1 MTAPPRLPARTRL
14 AGQLAIALI
23 LVAAALVPV
32 FGGAY
37 LTTFLFT
44 LLLSYIVAQS
54 WDWLHGEAGYVNL
67 GHYIYFGI
75 GAYAFALAN
84 VNGLPVV
91 VSFVVA
97 ALFTGLAAA
106 LLAFPLFRL
115 HGDYFAFATLALLP
129 LFELLAGN
137 LTAITRGVDGIL
149 LPPATAMINGI
160 DVKMYAYELA
170 LAAAVAVFGVSIWMS
185 RLPLGFA
192 LKAIRND
199 EQAAEVVG
207 IRIFPA
213 KLKAMAFG
221 AMAAA
226 IAGGAY
232 AWSFRYIDPRAVFGL
247 DVALIPVA
255 MALLGGS
262 GLLWGPLIG
271 TILLSVGIQ
280 FLIVKLTML
289 QFTIIGLAILLIGRF
304 MPGGL
309 LRARLMQRIPLL
321 APLGREHHERVT
333 AATGTTGAAADG
345 LPLAKSTDKPIPARS
360 DVLLSTRD
368 LTMAFGGNVA
378 VDRVN
383 LEVRQGEIVGLIG
396 PNGSGKTTL
405 FNCLSKVY
413 EPVAGDI
420 VFAGTSLRGLR
431 RDTVS
436 RLGIGRTY
444 QIPRPFGDLTVLEN
458 VAMPLMF
465 RADNPL
471 GRAAALTEA
480 ARFAAYAGLEGKL
493 GERADRLTLQQRK
506 AVEFAR
512 ALACRPRLLLVDEVA
527 SGLTPAEVRRFVE
540 HIREVR
546 ERYGI
551 TVIWVEHI
559 ISALTAVVD
568 RLVVLEQGSVI
579 ADGAPGAVLKNEQVL
594 KTYFGGAM
602 KKETA

>member
-1 MTAPPRLPARTRL
+1 MTPRQRL
-14 AGQLAIALI
+14 TGQVVIAAV
-23 LVAAALVPV
+23 LVVAALVPV

-37 LTTFLFT
+37 LTTFLAT
-44 LLLSYIVAQS
+44 LLYAYIIAQS

-75 GAYAFALAN
+75 GTYAFALAN
-84 VNGLPVV
+84 VNGVPVAA
-91 VSFVVA
+91 SFIIA
-97 ALFTGLAAA
+97 ALFTGVMGA
-106 LLAFPLFRL
+106 LLSFPLFRL
-115 HGDYFAFATLALLP
+115 RGDYFAFATLALLP
-129 LFELLAGN
+129 LFELLASN
-137 LTAITRGVDGIL
+137 LVDITRGSDGIL
-149 LPPATAMINGI
+149 LPPTTAMIHGI
-160 DVKMYAYELA
+160 DVKMYAYYVA
-170 LAAAVAVFGVSIWMS
+170 LAASVAVFVVSIWMS
-185 RLPLGFA
+185 RSAFGYA

-207 IRIFPA
+207 ICIFPV
-213 KLKAMAFG
+213 KLQVMTYG
-221 AMAAA
+221 AIAAA
-226 IAGGAY
+226 VAGGAY
-232 AWSFRYIDPRAVFGL
+232 IWSFRYIDPRTVFGL

-271 TILLSVGIQ
+271 AVLLSVGIQ
-280 FLIVKLTML
+280 LLIVKLTML
-289 QFTIIGLAILLIGRF
+289 QFTIIGLAILLIGRY

-309 LRARLMQRIPLL
+309 LRARWLQRIPLL
-321 APLGREHHERVT
+321 APLGHEHHERIPAT
-333 AATGTTGAAADG
+333 AAVKPVATGA
-345 LPLAKSTDKPIPARS
+345 LPLPLISAGRS
-360 DVLLSTRD
+360 QVLVATRD

-378 VDRVN
+378 VNQVN
-383 LEVRQGEIVGLIG
+383 LEVREGEILGLIG

-413 EPVAGDI
+413 EPVGGDLI
-420 VFAGTSLRGLR
+420 FAGQSLRGLR

-465 RADNPL
+465 RAQDRLARPQ
-471 GRAAALTEA
+471 ALAEA
-480 ARFAAYAGLEGKL
+480 AHFAAFAGLSDKL
-493 GERADRLTLQQRK
+493 TERADRLTLQQRK

-527 SGLTPAEVRRFVE
+527 SGLTAAEVLRFVG

-546 ERYGI
+546 DIYGI

-559 ISALTAVVD
+559 ISALTQVAD
-568 RLVVLEQGSVI
+568 RLVVLEQGSIV
-579 ADGAPGAVLKNEQVL
+579 ADGAPEEVVRNEHVLSI
-594 KTYFGGAM
+594 YFGGAAH
-602 KKETA
+602 KGPV

>member
-1 MTAPPRLPARTRL
+1 
-14 AGQLAIALI
+14 
-23 LVAAALVPV
+23 V
-32 FGGAY
+32 
-37 LTTFLFT
+37 
-44 LLLSYIVAQS
+44 
-54 WDWLHGEAGYVNL
+54 
-67 GHYIYFGI
+67 
-75 GAYAFALAN
+75 
-84 VNGLPVV
+84 
-91 VSFVVA
+91 
-97 ALFTGLAAA
+97 
-106 LLAFPLFRL
+106 LLA
-115 HGDYFAFATLALLP
+115 
-129 LFELLAGN
+129 
-137 LTAITRGVDGIL
+137 
-149 LPPATAMINGI
+149 
-160 DVKMYAYELA
+160 
-170 LAAAVAVFGVSIWMS
+170 
-185 RLPLGFA
+185 
-192 LKAIRND
+192 
-199 EQAAEVVG
+199 
-207 IRIFPA
+207 
-213 KLKAMAFG
+213 
-221 AMAAA
+221 
-226 IAGGAY
+226 
-232 AWSFRYIDPRAVFGL
+232 
-247 DVALIPVA
+247 
-255 MALLGGS
+255 
-262 GLLWGPLIG
+262 
-271 TILLSVGIQ
+271 
-280 FLIVKLTML
+280 
-289 QFTIIGLAILLIGRF
+289 
-304 MPGGL
+304 
-309 LRARLMQRIPLL
+309 
-321 APLGREHHERVT
+321 
-333 AATGTTGAAADG
+333 
-345 LPLAKSTDKPIPARS
+345 
-360 DVLLSTRD
+360 TRD

-420 VFAGTSLRGLR
+420 VFAGTSLRRLR

-471 GRAAALTEA
+471 GRPAALAEA

-594 KTYFGGAM
+594 RTYFGGVM
-602 KKETA
+602 KETA

>member
-1 MTAPPRLPARTRL
+1 MPGAGSKLTRW
-14 AGQLAIALI
+14 GVGGLI
-23 LVAAALVPV
+23 LILAALVPV
-32 FGGAY
+32 YGGAY

-44 LLLSYIVAQS
+44 LVLSYIVAQS

-91 VSFVVA
+91 ISFIVA
-97 ALFTGLAAA
+97 ALFTGLSAA
-106 LLAFPLFRL
+106 LLSFPLFRL
-115 HGDYFAFATLALLP
+115 RGDYFAFATLALLP

-149 LPPATAMINGI
+149 LPPSTAMINGV

-170 LAAAVAVFGVSIWMS
+170 LAVAVAAFGLSIWMS
-185 RLPLGFA
+185 RTPFGFA

-207 IRIFPA
+207 IRIFPE
-213 KLKAMAFG
+213 KLKAMTFG

-226 IAGGAY
+226 VAGGAY
-232 AWSFRYIDPRAVFGL
+232 VWSFRYIDPRTVFGL

-271 TILLSVGIQ
+271 TVLLSVGIQ

-309 LRARLMQRIPLL
+309 LRAGIIQRIPLL
-321 APLGREHHERVT
+321 APLGREHHERAALTDRAT
-333 AATGTTGAAADG
+333 AAAAGG
-345 LPLAKSTDKPIPARS
+345 LPLAPATKPASAPS
-360 DVLLSTRD
+360 DVLLATRD

-378 VDRVN
+378 VNRVN

-405 FNCLSKVY
+405 FNCLSKVF
-413 EPVAGDI
+413 EPVDGDI
-420 VFAGTSLRGLR
+420 VFAGTSLRWLR

-465 RADNPL
+465 RGENRL
-471 GRAAALTEA
+471 GRAAALAEA
-480 ARFAAYAGLEGKL
+480 ARFATFAGLGDQL
-493 GERADRLTLQQRK
+493 GARADRLTLQQRK

-546 ERYGI
+546 DRYGI

-568 RLVVLEQGSVI
+568 RLVVLEQGSII
-579 ADGAPGAVLKNEQVL
+579 ADGAPHAVLKDEQVL
-594 KTYFGGAM
+594 KTYFGTAL
-602 KKETA
+602 KESA

>member
-1 MTAPPRLPARTRL
+1 MSATPLPASKGRMPARL
-14 AGQLAIALI
+14 LLAAT
-23 LVAAALVPV
+23 VAVAALVPL

-44 LLLSYIVAQS
+44 LLSAYIVAQS

-67 GHYIYFGI
+67 GHYIFFGI
-75 GAYAFALAN
+75 GAYGFALAN
-84 VNGLPVV
+84 VNGFPVPA
-91 VSFVVA
+91 SFAFA
-97 ALFTGLAAA
+97 ALVTGAIGA
-106 LLAFPLFRL
+106 LLSVPLFRL
-115 HGDYFAFATLALLP
+115 RGDYFAFATLALIP
-129 LFELLAGN
+129 LFELLASN
-137 LTAITRGVDGIL
+137 LASITRGVDGIP
-149 LPPATAMINGI
+149 LPPSTATIAGI
-160 DVKMYAYELA
+160 DVKMYAYYVA
-170 LAAAVAVFGVSIWMS
+170 LAGAVGVFLISLWMS
-185 RLPLGFA
+185 RTRFGYA

-213 KLKAMAFG
+213 KMQAMAYG

-226 IAGGAY
+226 VAGACY
-232 AWSFRYIDPRAVFGL
+232 AWSFRYIDPRTVFGL

-262 GLLWGPLIG
+262 GLLFGPLIG
-271 TILLSVGIQ
+271 AILLAVATQ
-280 FLIVKLTML
+280 LLILNLTIL
-289 QFTIIGLAILLIGRF
+289 QFTVIGLAILAIGRF

-309 LRARLMQRIPLL
+309 LRARWIQRVPVLR
-321 APLGREHHERVT
+321 ALGQEHHERI
-333 AATGTTGAAADG
+333 AAGAAAG
-345 LPLAKSTDKPIPARS
+345 VAAMPSATLPLPKRVTDRS
-360 DVLLSTRD
+360 RVLLATRD
-368 LTMAFGGNVA
+368 LTMRFGGNVA
-378 VDRVN
+378 VNQVN
-383 LEVRQGEIVGLIG
+383 FDVKEGEIVGLIG

-413 EPVAGDI
+413 EPVGGDI
-420 VFAGTSLRGLR
+420 VFAGQSLRGLR

-444 QIPRPFGDLTVLEN
+444 QIPRPFGDLTVQEN

-465 RADNPL
+465 RAQDPL
-471 GRAAALTEA
+471 DRAAAMAEA
-480 ARFAAYAGLEGKL
+480 ARFAAYAGLGDKL
-493 GERADRLTLQQRK
+493 DMRADGLLLQQRK

-512 ALACRPRLLLVDEVA
+512 ALACRPALLLVDEVA

-546 ERYGI
+546 DAYGI

-559 ISALTAVVD
+559 ISALTAAVD

-579 ADGAPGAVLKNEQVL
+579 ADGPPDAVLRDPHVL
-594 KTYFGGAM
+594 RTYFGSSH
-602 KKETA
+602 KETA